1 VGHNTLRITANGV
14 DVALRDGAL
23 DEMRRLA
30 GDAFAA
36 GAIGLSTG
44 LIYVPGAYSD
54 TSEIVA
60 LATVAHGWNV
70 PYTTHMRNEE
80 RELAAALD
88 EAIDIG
94 RRAGVRVQIS
104 HCKAA
109 GRTSHGNGTM
119 LLEKL
124 RAARGEGIDVRGDQY
139 PYLAGGTFL
148 AALFPPEAQEGGID
162 ALVGRLGRAE
172 ERARLRAA
180 AEDPRR
186 TVGTGLWREAG
197 PGDVRVIRHVDT
209 EVVGKTLSDLTGDGD
224 AWETACAL
232 VARDPTAMMVIT
244 LMAEDDVR
252 TIMADP
258 LISVGSDNGIPEGLD
273 HPRTWGCFPRF
284 LGTYVRDLGVVDWPE
299 AVRKMTSSTARQF
312 GLVGRGWV
320 GPGAVADLCVF
331 DRETVGHAG
340 TYVVPD
346 VLPTGIAWVTLEG
359 DVVVD
364 SGEFTGDRRG
374 RVLRNTAASAR

>member
-1 VGHNTLRITANGV
+1 
-14 DVALRDGAL
+14 
-23 DEMRRLA
+23 
-30 GDAFAA
+30 
-36 GAIGLSTG
+36 
-44 LIYVPGAYSD
+44 
-54 TSEIVA
+54 
-60 LATVAHGWNV
+60 
-70 PYTTHMRNEE
+70 
-80 RELAAALD
+80 
-88 EAIDIG
+88 
-94 RRAGVRVQIS
+94 
-104 HCKAA
+104 
-109 GRTSHGNGTM
+109 
-119 LLEKL
+119 
-124 RAARGEGIDVRGDQY
+124 
-139 PYLAGGTFL
+139 
-148 AALFPPEAQEGGID
+148 
-162 ALVGRLGRAE
+162 
-172 ERARLRAA
+172 
-180 AEDPRR
+180 
-186 TVGTGLWREAG
+186 
-197 PGDVRVIRHVDT
+197 VIRHVDT